1 MIQVFEQNL
10 RAHLHQKPK
19 RNVAQLPVPAPPSAT
34 PLKSPLES
42 HARRTHL
49 NSGPTRSP
57 KVVYAVRERGNGR
70 NKEVSG

>member
-34 PLKSPLES
+34 PLKSQP
-42 HARRTHL
+42 RPTYI
-49 NSGPTRSP
+49 NSVPTRSP
-57 KVVYAVRERGNGR
+57 KVVYAVRERSDGR
-70 NKEVSG
+70 NK